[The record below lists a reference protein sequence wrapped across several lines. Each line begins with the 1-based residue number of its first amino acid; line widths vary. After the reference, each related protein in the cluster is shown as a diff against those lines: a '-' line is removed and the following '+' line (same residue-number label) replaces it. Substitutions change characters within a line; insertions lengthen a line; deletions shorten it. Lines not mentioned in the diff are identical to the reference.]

1 MSSSS
6 SSCPLSMSRRWW
18 SLIRMWWLTR
28 RIHQLVL
35 VLSFDQPKLPTDY
48 WQGIGYDEMLQQMKL
63 PLCAS
68 IFLPWP
74 SRGRKIST
82 FCSCWLWSLC
92 PGWAGWQLGRA
103 GGGLVQAAGEQS
115 CYLGQGPQ
123 STPGRHG
130 APLLRHRPAPDILHS
145 RGRTQLQHCYFVSYS
160 TLYISK

>member
-6 SSCPLSMSRRWW
+6 SPCPLSMSRRWW

-68 IFLPWP
+68 IFFRDQVEGGKLAHLQLLVVV
-74 SRGRKIST
+74 SMS
-82 FCSCWLWSLC
+82 WLGGLTVG
-92 PGWAGWQLGRA
+92 PGWWRA
-103 GGGLVQAAGEQS
+103 VQAAGEQS

-145 RGRTQLQHCYFVSYS
+145 RGRTLLTSNTVTMSPTPPF
-160 TLYISK
+160 